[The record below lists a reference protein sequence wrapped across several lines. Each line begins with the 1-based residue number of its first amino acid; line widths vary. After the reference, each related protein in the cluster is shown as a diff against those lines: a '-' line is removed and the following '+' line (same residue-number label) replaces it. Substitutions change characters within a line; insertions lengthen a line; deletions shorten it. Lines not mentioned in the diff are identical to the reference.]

1 MDKYPQELSK
11 ILAPLIVVQGLDT
24 NSIQGPSINR
34 DNENDKLFKFLQK
47 NGEKVNRALP
57 VVDSSTSSE
66 FVQRLQDHNIGDT
79 VWSDSTLTKSTNAS
93 CSYRIKY
100 VTEEHLLF
108 PIKSPSTSA
117 NSLESQSR
125 SSSEPSSPI
134 SLQKSNPFNDI
145 EKSHSILSPF
155 NPESSIYQ
163 DGILDIEWIKKYLNY
178 IPFLFI
184 SVHELHAID
193 ENDDANV
200 IEQSDHNLSN
210 EINIIKEQ
218 ITRRGINFISIVM
231 CSKSSLLNP
240 DLESRIDSIRKSTN
254 LNAKNGLLFLPSVT
268 IREYGI
274 FVNNIMYSI
283 KSMVND
289 FYLNIEKKLRKKFT
303 LTKFPINYNSLAW
316 SSRISLKFAIISE
329 LRNSITLTLNNGGD
343 VSSSTSIG
351 VRSMEVSYEQLV
363 NYARSM
369 GNITDKSWNQLRFW
383 LDFTGFHITRCY
395 LLLGETNLA
404 YKKFDIHIQN
414 IVSLLPLRKLSSKSF
429 TFSGWLSIQFSWL
442 AELVSLAPDTI
453 IPIERA
459 LQPSMMSSK
468 WYTGGDKQQQQQ
480 QQQPNSVVGG
490 ALMMPQPGYLF
501 LQSISL
507 LRRRKLGENSSKLG
521 EHTSKFE
528 AIDSYLSFQ
537 DNVNYDY
544 SSELIKLL
552 KKALDCFGR
561 AKMTKFNRA
570 ESFIYFQLGEE
581 YYYLKNYGL
590 AMNNYIVALSI
601 FKNEKWSRI
610 TSSIL
615 IRMYKCSLNMENYK
629 DATLYYHYL
638 CTIKTS
644 LLPNNITSIVDP
656 NLEFPKNLSSV
667 ILKTDND
674 NKLFEAK
681 ILFSRINCSFNDK
694 LNFQIKI
701 KPLTNNLIEFLKIDS
716 LMISFTNNLKPI
728 YLSSDNSQNINVAKF
743 LTIIDQFKL
752 EKINIDENDGI
763 IDAFTGGFNGNFG
776 DNKMTKVL
784 EILIDSEKVSVYT
797 IDKIVIRG
805 KLNNSISIVYNI
817 PIIKTP
823 WDSKYKWF
831 IENGDDEGSNKF
843 KIIETIHP
851 ETIEVFPKKPK
862 TVISFDHAKTSFY
875 GQNFP
880 IVLTIKNNDD
890 DKFGIKLDSSVEM
903 VNTQKMDS
911 VTNNGNLDSCW
922 LESVQSESPS
932 FGSEYASMR
941 CPVLKSGDE
950 SSYVLYIKIP
960 DQAVMDTD
968 FKIKAGITITHFVDD
983 DPDVPVEIR
992 KICEVPIGQLLKT
1005 VTTISPRV
1013 DTIGIPS
1020 LFLIDKVKTV
1030 AIPPHRRIW
1039 ASDVQLSLSDSTDTD
1054 TAVQVVATRLFIKP
1068 MGDDEFDS
1076 KLILNEN
1083 SNFTI
1088 DLNNFKLIEFLFD
1101 ISSIGNKLK
1110 RKFGVELYLEI
1121 DWRFKSGQSPISV
1134 FKSKIWSGG
1143 LSYMDPRVLADIE
1156 FINNEN
1162 DKRHFDLVFVVE
1174 NPTSKILQ
1182 FSASLKQSDKFR
1194 ILGTNNQ
1201 SFSILPHMC
1210 QTIRFDALALSIPP
1224 GSNEEPLRLP
1234 QFKVYDLN
1242 FKVHLEPLSASKHL
1256 EHRKDGLYITL

>member
-1 MDKYPQELSK
+1 MDKYPQELST

-24 NSIQGPSINR
+24 SSIQGPSINEN
-34 DNENDKLFKFLQK
+34 NENDKLFKYLQR

-57 VVDSSTSSE
+57 TVDSSTSSE

-79 VWSDSTLTKSTNAS
+79 VWSDSTLTKSTNS
-93 CSYRIKY
+93 TCSYRIKY

-108 PIKSPSTSA
+108 PIKAPSISSSETHSG
-117 NSLESQSR
+117 S

-134 SLQKSNPFNDI
+134 SLQKSTTNSFSDI
-145 EKSHSILSPF
+145 EKPHSILSPF

-163 DGILDIEWIKKYLNY
+163 DGILDIEWVKKYLNY

-184 SVHELHAID
+184 SVHELQAID
-193 ENDDANV
+193 ETDANV
-200 IEQSDHNLSN
+200 IEQADNNLAN

-218 ITRRGINFISIVM
+218 ITRRGINFVSIVIS
-231 CSKSSLLNP
+231 SKSSLLNP
-240 DLESRIDSIRKSTN
+240 DLEARIDLIRKSTN
-254 LNAKNGLLFLPSVT
+254 LNGKNGVLFLPSVT

-274 FVNNIMYSI
+274 FVNNLMYSI

-289 FYLNIEKKLRKKFT
+289 FYTNIEKKLRKKFA

-316 SSRISLKFAIISE
+316 TSRISLKFAIISE
-329 LRNSITLTLNNGGD
+329 LRNSITLTQNNGD
-343 VSSSTSIG
+343 VSGNASIG

-414 IVSLLPLRKLSSKSF
+414 IVSLLPLRKISSKSF

-459 LQPSMMSSK
+459 LQPSITSTK
-468 WYTGGDKQQQQQ
+468 WYQGSGNGADVQQQ
-480 QQQPNSVVGG
+480 SGGAGG

-507 LRRRKLGENSSKLG
+507 LRRRKLGADNYSSKKI
-521 EHTSKFE
+521 EI
-528 AIDSYLSFQ
+528 ADSYLGIKDQ
-537 DNVNYDY
+537 LNYDY

-561 AKMTKFNRA
+561 AKITKFNRA

-581 YYYLKNYGL
+581 YYFLKNYGL

-601 FKNEKWSRI
+601 FKNEKWSLI
-610 TSSIL
+610 TSCIL
-615 IRMYKCSLNMENYK
+615 MRMYKCSLNMENYR

-638 CTIKTS
+638 CTIKNE
-644 LLPNNITSIVDP
+644 LLPYNINSIVDP
-656 NLEFPKNLSSV
+656 IQEFPKKLTSV
-667 ILKTDND
+667 MLKTDND
-674 NKLFEAK
+674 NKLFEARV
-681 ILFSRINCSFNDK
+681 LFSHINCSFSDK

-701 KPLTNNLIEFLKIDS
+701 KPYTNNLIESFKIDS
-716 LMISFTNNLKPI
+716 LMITFTNNLKPI
-728 YLSSDNSQNINVAKF
+728 YLAHDENDGVAKF
-743 LTIIDQFKL
+743 LSIIDQFKL
-752 EKINIDENDGI
+752 EKVNVDEDDGI
-763 IDAFTGGFNGNFG
+763 VDAFQGSFNGNFG
-776 DNKMTKVL
+776 DNKMTRVL
-784 EILIDSEKVSVYT
+784 ELLIDSEKVSVYT
-797 IDKIVIRG
+797 IDTIVLRG
-805 KLNNSISIVYNI
+805 KVNNSISIVYSI
-817 PIIKTP
+817 PIVKAP
-823 WDSKYKWF
+823 WNSKHKWF
-831 IENGDDEGSNKF
+831 IETDDVLNKKF

-862 TVISFDHAKTSFY
+862 TVISLSHAKKSYY
-875 GQNFP
+875 GQIFP
-880 IVLTIKNNDD
+880 FILTIKNNDD
-890 DKFGIKLDSSVEM
+890 DKFGIKLDSSVEL
-903 VNTQKMDS
+903 VDTKDFDS
-911 VTNNGNLDSCW
+911 VTTTNSNNLDSCW
-922 LESVQSESPS
+922 LESVQSELPS
-932 FGSEYASMR
+932 FGSEFASMR

-950 SSYVLYIKIP
+950 TSYVLYLKIP
-960 DQAVMDTD
+960 DQVEADANNSD

-983 DPDVPVEIR
+983 DSDVPVEIR
-992 KICEVPIGQLLKT
+992 KICQVPIGQLFKT
-1005 VTTISPRV
+1005 VTTISPKI

-1020 LFLIDKVKTV
+1020 LFLIDDDRTV
-1030 AIPPHRRIW
+1030 AVPSHRRIW
-1039 ASDVQLSLSDSTDTD
+1039 GSDIQLSVSDSSDD
-1054 TAVQVVATRLFIKP
+1054 IEAIEVAAARLFIKP
-1068 MGDDEFDS
+1068 IGDDEFDS
-1076 KLILNEN
+1076 KVILNEN
-1083 SNFTI
+1083 TDFTI
-1088 DLNNFKLIEFLFD
+1088 DLNGFNVLEFLFD
-1101 ISSIGNKLK
+1101 ISSKGNKLR
-1110 RKFGVELYLEI
+1110 RKFGVELYLEV
-1121 DWRFKSGQSPISV
+1121 DWRFKSGESPISV

-1143 LSYMDPRVLADIE
+1143 LSYMDPRVLADVE
-1156 FINNEN
+1156 FVDDEGR
-1162 DKRHFDLVFVVE
+1162 DKRHFNLVYVLE

-1210 QTIRFDALALSIPP
+1210 QTIRFDALALSLPP
-1224 GSNEEPLRLP
+1224 KSNDGEALPVRLP

-1242 FKVHLEPLSASKHL
+1242 FKVHLEPLSASKYL